1 MIVEYTR
8 NKDGFNQRGGYNQRD
23 GLYFKLDIF
32 TMASNREWLQLERW
46 LNLERI
52 RYIDWF
58 DYTADIYVMNFWTNE
73 WKLMKKDAI
82 KDIEYCSVTTYY
94 EKDGKM

>member
-23 GLYFKLDIF
+23 GLYFKQDIF

-52 RYIDWF
+52 RYLPICHVNINKTENVQSKVREELF
-58 DYTADIYVMNFWTNE
+58 CFH
-73 WKLMKKDAI
+73 KD
-82 KDIEYCSVTTYY
+82 V
-94 EKDGKM
+94 